1 MSVIVNSVDTTVRV
15 RVDSVTNKVIAKVY
29 QGRQGPTGP
38 TGASGGSTNA
48 WNYNA
53 KTNATS
59 GYPGNGYL
67 LWNNAT
73 QTSAT
78 SILVSHLTDDNTD
91 IELFLSFFVL
101 NQKIFIQNRDDSSQN
116 QIWQITGTPTVTGA
130 NTSTAY
136 YTFPVTLVSSA
147 GAAFTNNHSILFG
160 QIAVATNAVTSATT
174 SDGTATLNTSTLTT
188 GTLTVSTSAVFNA
201 TSYTFGTGAAEALKT
216 ALAISSGDITFDTTI
231 VFSGASSGIAT
242 TGEFGGINTAGDSA
256 NITTSGSDARIYT
269 SGANAD
275 ILTIDPSA
283 SIRSKNFA
291 AYSATGSSLNNSAG
305 TAIATFGVSG
315 QNLTFVSGTA
325 LTFDNTSYTY
335 GTGAAAAHVTALGLP
350 AANTI
355 ATLAGSETLTN
366 KTLTSPTLT
375 TPVLG
380 TPSSGTLTSC
390 TGLPVS
396 TGVSGLGTGVATFLA
411 TPSSANLLAA
421 VTDETGTGSLVF
433 ATSPTITTPTIAQ
446 INGGIAAN
454 DDLTLQGTTNATRT
468 TSYVNLQPSGGNVG
482 IGTATPSA
490 TLHTIALTEQMRIGY
505 DAANYTSLTVTSA
518 GNVTRNNTGTFVSQ
532 TLNGSQALYQGFSSS
547 AVYMTIG
554 GTTRGD
560 GSLGKFNI
568 FGIGTA
574 SDAPVQTIWHTT
586 DDSAGKNAGLI
597 TKTRMTNRYLKTY
610 QTIGQN
616 DNSFSNAGL
625 IQFTAFEYS
634 NNTYT
639 TLATPTEFS
648 GWNYQYY
655 NGAAY
660 ESLLAVRKAGV
671 GVGVVSPNA
680 KAKLQVDSTTQ
691 GFLPPRMT
699 TTQRDAITSVP
710 AGLMIYNTT
719 TNKLNVYTTAWEI
732 ITSL

>member
-1 MSVIVNSVDTTVRV
+1 MSDTIKIYINQTQPVKAITV
-15 RVDSVTNKVIAKVY
+15 A
-29 QGRQGPTGP
+29 P
-38 TGASGGSTNA
+38 TGARGADGAAGTNGTNGGSTNA
-48 WNYNA
+48 WDYKA

-78 SILVSHLTDDNTD
+78 SILVSHLTDDDTD
-91 IELFLSFFVL
+91 IELFLSFFVI

-116 QIWQITGTPTVTGA
+116 QVWQITGTPTVTGA

-147 GAAFTNNHSILFG
+147 GAAFSNNHSILFG
-160 QIAVATNAVTSATT
+160 QIVVATNAVTSATT
-174 SDGTATLNTSTLTT
+174 SDGTASLYIADLRVALSGSIRLQGAASSVYLRAGNPTDVRDIDFPNESGTVALTASTTGVPDKLTNGT
-188 GTLTVSTSAVFNA
+188 IAGTLTINS
-201 TSYTFGTGAAEALKT
+201 
-216 ALAISSGDITFDTTI
+216 TTI
-231 VFSGASSGIAT
+231 
-242 TGEFGGINTAGDSA
+242 N
-256 NITTSGSDARIYT
+256 
-269 SGANAD
+269 
-275 ILTIDPSA
+275 
-283 SIRSKNFA
+283 
-291 AYSATGSSLNNSAG
+291 
-305 TAIATFGVSG
+305 
-315 QNLTFVSGTA
+315 
-325 LTFDNTSYTY
+325 Y
-335 GTGAAAAHVTALGLP
+335 GTGAASAHRTALGLTTLATTTAGTGVVTALGN
-350 AANTI
+350 AANGAGGFVTDSGTVANATNAGYATI
-355 ATLAGSETLTN
+355 AGNATSANEVPLSGVTGLGTGVATALAINVGSAGAFITFN
-366 KTLTSPTLT
+366 GA
-375 TPVLG
+375 LG

-390 TGLPVS
+390 TGLPIS

-421 VTDETGTGSLVF
+421 VTDETGSGSLVF

-490 TLHTIALTEQMRIGY
+490 TLHAIALTEQMRIGY